1 MDSPSQPTLSRIAL
15 GALDVNKHLH
25 SPHGSPKKSPA
36 KKHTFV
42 FSDNAEQPPARNLK
56 ELLLE
61 AEVPVL
67 RQTPV
72 RVVSVSPP
80 RSEKRKE
87 APTDVEGR
95 EEDVLGRAKFAKVK
109 GREMGSLSPAHEL
122 EMGDAVG
129 GDASMEGDEGLEVC
143 YSSLTAEDHVLIQN
157 SQPKGHPFVLG
168 HHRYQP
174 RFYWIS
180 RNQQPSPLP
189 TPSPTPQENLPPQP
203 PKLIPPNPSSARYI
217 PPPIPYKNQ
226 DPPTNTPPRTPQ
238 PSACA

>member
-67 RQTPV
+67 RQASPV
-72 RVVSVSPP
+72 RVSVSPP

-95 EEDVLGRAKFAKVK
+95 EEDVLGRAKFARVE
-109 GREMGSLSPAHEL
+109 GREMGSLSPAREL
-122 EMGDAVG
+122 ETGDAVG
-129 GDASMEGDEGLEVC
+129 GDAGMEGDEGLEVC
-143 YSSLTAEDHVLIQN
+143 FPILTA
-157 SQPKGHPFVLG
+157 
-168 HHRYQP
+168 
-174 RFYWIS
+174 
-180 RNQQPSPLP
+180 
-189 TPSPTPQENLPPQP
+189 
-203 PKLIPPNPSSARYI
+203 
-217 PPPIPYKNQ
+217 
-226 DPPTNTPPRTPQ
+226 
-238 PSACA
+238 